1 MKTDGENNHSVPLFN
16 ENNVNNFQK
25 ITKGLTCGHMFRLVR
40 FTSSSMKILSVRTAA
55 LPALLF
61 PLIAVAQP
69 GTSDEQTMVV
79 TAAPTAVSE
88 LDTPAAV
95 SVVNGDEMR
104 QAAPRVNLSE
114 SLGAVPGLQVQNR
127 QNYAQDLQLSIRGFG
142 SRSTYGVR
150 GLRIYVDGIP
160 ATMPDGQGQTSN
172 IDIGSVDSL
181 DVLRGPFSAL
191 YGNSSGG
198 VINVTTQTG
207 SQPPTIEASSYYGS
221 FGTWHYGLKATG
233 AVGDGTHAGDV
244 DYTVSTNR
252 FTTHGYR
259 DHSGARKNLA
269 NAKLGVRI
277 NDVSKLTLLFNSVDI
292 KANDAGGLTYDEWRN
307 NPRQSPRGDQY
318 NTRKSTKQ
326 TQAGLR
332 YERQLS
338 EQDDLSVMM
347 YAGERE
353 TTQYQSIPR
362 APQLNPSHAGGV
374 IDLTRHYQGIDT
386 RWTHR
391 GELLVPVTFTTGL
404 DYENMSERRK
414 GVENF
419 VMVNGAPQYGEEG
432 NLRRNERNLM
442 WNIDPYLQTQWQLTD
457 KLSLDAGVRY
467 SSVWFDSNDY
477 YVTPGNGDDS
487 GDASYHKWLP
497 AGSLKYAVTEAWNV
511 YLSAGRGFETPTI
524 NELSYRSDNQSG
536 LNFGLQPATNDT
548 VEIGSK
554 TRIGNGLFTAALFQT
569 NTDNEIVVDASS
581 GGRTSYKNAGKTRRQ
596 GMELGLDQQFGE
608 SWRLKAAWT
617 WLDATYRTNVCDDA
631 SCNGNRIPGI
641 ARNMGYASFGY
652 QPDRGWYAG
661 SDIRYMSDIMAN
673 DENTAKAP
681 SWTVVGLTTGYKWS
695 YGKMDMDLFG
705 RVDNLFD
712 RSYVGSVIVNE
723 SNGRY
728 YEPAPGRNYG
738 VGLNLAWRFE

>member
-1 MKTDGENNHSVPLFN
+1 
-16 ENNVNNFQK
+16 
-25 ITKGLTCGHMFRLVR
+25 
-40 FTSSSMKILSVRTAA
+40 MKILSVRHAA
-55 LPALLF
+55 LPALLL
-61 PLIAVAQP
+61 PLIAAAQAA
-69 GTSDEQTMVV
+69 DEQTMVV
-79 TAAPTAVSE
+79 TAAPTTVSE

-172 IDIGSVDSL
+172 IDIGSVDTL
-181 DVLRGPFSAL
+181 EVLRGPFSAL

-198 VINVTTQTG
+198 VINVTSQTG
-207 SQPPTIEASSYYGS
+207 TQPPTVEASSYYGS
-221 FGTWHYGLKATG
+221 FGTWHYGMKATG
-233 AVGDGTHAGDV
+233 AVGDGSHAGDV

-269 NAKLGVRI
+269 NARLGVRI
-277 NDVSKLTLLFNSVDI
+277 NDVSKLTLLLNSVDI
-292 KANDAGGLTYDEWRN
+292 KANDAGGLTADEWRD

-318 NTRKSTKQ
+318 NTRKDTRQ

-338 EQDDLSVMM
+338 DQDDLSVMM

-362 APQLNPSHAGGV
+362 APQLKPSHAGGV

-386 RWTHR
+386 RLTHR
-391 GELLVPVTFTTGL
+391 GELLVPVTLTAGL

-414 GVENF
+414 GYENF
-419 VMVNGAPQYGEEG
+419 VMVNGAPQYGEQG
-432 NLRRNERNLM
+432 ALRRNERNLM
-442 WNIDPYLQTQWQLTD
+442 WNVDPYLQTQWQLTD

-477 YVTPGNGDDS
+477 YITPGNGDDS
-487 GDASYHKWLP
+487 GDACYHKWLP
-497 AGSLKYAVTEAWNV
+497 AGSLKYALTDAWNV

-524 NELSYRSDNQSG
+524 NELSYRADNQSG
-536 LNFGLQPATNDT
+536 LNFGLKPSTNDT

-554 TRIGNGLFTAALFQT
+554 TRIGNGLLTAALFQT
-569 NTDNEIVVDASS
+569 DTDNEIVVDSSS

-617 WLDATYRTNVCDDA
+617 WLDATYRTNVCGDA

-652 QPDRGWYAG
+652 QPEQGWYAG

-695 YGKMDMDLFG
+695 YGRMDMDLFG

-712 RSYVGSVIVNE
+712 REYVGSVIVNE

-738 VGLNLAWRFE
+738 IGLNLAWRFE

>member
-1 MKTDGENNHSVPLFN
+1 
-16 ENNVNNFQK
+16 
-25 ITKGLTCGHMFRLVR
+25 
-40 FTSSSMKILSVRTAA
+40 MKILSVRHAA
-55 LPALLF
+55 LSALLL
-61 PLIAVAQP
+61 PLIAAAQAA
-69 GTSDEQTMVV
+69 DEQTMVV
-79 TAAPTAVSE
+79 TAAPTTVSE

-172 IDIGSVDSL
+172 IDIGSVDTIE
-181 DVLRGPFSAL
+181 VLRGPFSAL

-198 VINVTTQTG
+198 VINVTSQTG
-207 SQPPTIEASSYYGS
+207 TQPPTVEASSYYGS
-221 FGTWHYGLKATG
+221 FGTWHYGMKATG
-233 AVGDGTHAGDV
+233 AVGDGSHAGDV

-269 NAKLGVRI
+269 NARLGVRI
-277 NDVSKLTLLFNSVDI
+277 NDVSKLTLLLNSVDI
-292 KANDAGGLTYDEWRN
+292 KANDAGGLTADEWRD

-318 NTRKSTKQ
+318 NTRKNTRQ

-338 EQDDLSVMM
+338 AQDDLSVMM

-353 TTQYQSIPR
+353 TTQFQSIPR
-362 APQLNPSHAGGV
+362 APQLKPSHAGGV

-386 RWTHR
+386 RLTHR
-391 GELLVPVTFTTGL
+391 GELLVPVTLTAGL

-414 GVENF
+414 GYENF
-419 VMVNGAPQYGEEG
+419 VMVNGAPQYGEQG
-432 NLRRNERNLM
+432 ALRRNERNLM
-442 WNIDPYLQTQWQLTD
+442 WNVDPYLQTQWQLTD

-477 YVTPGNGDDS
+477 YITPGNGDDS

-497 AGSLKYAVTEAWNV
+497 AGSLKYALTDAWNV

-536 LNFGLQPATNDT
+536 LNFGLKPSTNDT

-554 TRIGNGLFTAALFQT
+554 TRIGNGLLTAALFQT
-569 NTDNEIVVDASS
+569 DTDNEIVVDSSS

-617 WLDATYRTNVCDDA
+617 WLDATYRTNVCGDA

-652 QPDRGWYAG
+652 QPEQGWYAG

-695 YGKMDMDLFG
+695 YGRMDMDLFG

-712 RSYVGSVIVNE
+712 REYVGSVIVNE

-738 VGLNLAWRFE
+738 IGLNLAWRFE

>member
-1 MKTDGENNHSVPLFN
+1 
-16 ENNVNNFQK
+16 
-25 ITKGLTCGHMFRLVR
+25 
-40 FTSSSMKILSVRTAA
+40 MKILSVRHAA
-55 LPALLF
+55 LPALLL
-61 PLIAVAQP
+61 PLIAAAQAA
-69 GTSDEQTMVV
+69 DEQTMVV
-79 TAAPTAVSE
+79 TAAPTTVSE

-95 SVVNGDEMR
+95 SVVNGDETR

-172 IDIGSVDSL
+172 IDIGSVDTIE
-181 DVLRGPFSAL
+181 VLRGPFSAL

-198 VINVTTQTG
+198 VINVTSQTG
-207 SQPPTIEASSYYGS
+207 TQPPTVEASSYYGS
-221 FGTWHYGLKATG
+221 FGTWHYGMKATG
-233 AVGDGTHAGDV
+233 AVGDGSHAGDV

-269 NAKLGVRI
+269 NARLGVRI
-277 NDVSKLTLLFNSVDI
+277 NDVSKLTLLLNSVDI
-292 KANDAGGLTYDEWRN
+292 KANDAGGLTADEWRD

-318 NTRKSTKQ
+318 NTRKNTRQ

-338 EQDDLSVMM
+338 AQDDLSVMM

-353 TTQYQSIPR
+353 TTQFQSIPR
-362 APQLNPSHAGGV
+362 APQLKPSHAGGV

-386 RWTHR
+386 RLTHR
-391 GELLVPVTFTTGL
+391 GELLVPVTLTAGL

-414 GVENF
+414 GYENF
-419 VMVNGAPQYGEEG
+419 VMVNGAPQYGEQG
-432 NLRRNERNLM
+432 ALRRNERNLM
-442 WNIDPYLQTQWQLTD
+442 WNVDPYLQTQWQLTD

-477 YVTPGNGDDS
+477 YITPGNGDDS

-497 AGSLKYAVTEAWNV
+497 AGSLKYALTDAWNV

-536 LNFGLQPATNDT
+536 LNFGLKPSTNDT

-569 NTDNEIVVDASS
+569 NTDNEIVVDSSS

-652 QPDRGWYAG
+652 QPEQGWYAG

-695 YGKMDMDLFG
+695 YGRMDMDLFG
-705 RVDNLFD
+705 RIDNLFD
-712 RSYVGSVIVNE
+712 REYVGSVIVNE

-738 VGLNLAWRFE
+738 IGLNLAWRFE

>member
-1 MKTDGENNHSVPLFN
+1 
-16 ENNVNNFQK
+16 
-25 ITKGLTCGHMFRLVR
+25 
-40 FTSSSMKILSVRTAA
+40 MKILSVRHAA
-55 LPALLF
+55 LPALLL
-61 PLIAVAQP
+61 PLIAAAQAA
-69 GTSDEQTMVV
+69 DEQTMVV
-79 TAAPTAVSE
+79 TAAPTTVSE

-150 GLRIYVDGIP
+150 GLRIYVNGIP

-172 IDIGSVDSL
+172 IDIGSVDTIE
-181 DVLRGPFSAL
+181 VLRGPFSAL

-198 VINVTTQTG
+198 VINVTSQTG
-207 SQPPTIEASSYYGS
+207 TQPPTVEASSYYGS
-221 FGTWHYGLKATG
+221 FGTWHYGMKATG
-233 AVGDGTHAGDV
+233 AVGDGSHAGDV

-269 NAKLGVRI
+269 NARLGVRI
-277 NDVSKLTLLFNSVDI
+277 NDVSKLTLLLNSVDI
-292 KANDAGGLTYDEWRN
+292 KANDAGGLTADEWRD

-318 NTRKSTKQ
+318 NTRKNTRQ

-338 EQDDLSVMM
+338 AQDDLSVMM

-353 TTQYQSIPR
+353 TTQFQSIPR
-362 APQLNPSHAGGV
+362 APQLKPSHAGGV

-386 RWTHR
+386 RLTHR
-391 GELLVPVTFTTGL
+391 GELLVPVTLTAGL

-414 GVENF
+414 GYENF
-419 VMVNGAPQYGEEG
+419 VMVNGAPQYGEQG
-432 NLRRNERNLM
+432 ALRRNERNLM
-442 WNIDPYLQTQWQLTD
+442 WNVDPYLQTQWQLTD

-477 YVTPGNGDDS
+477 YITPGNGDDS

-497 AGSLKYAVTEAWNV
+497 AGSLKYALTDAWNV

-536 LNFGLQPATNDT
+536 LNFGLKPSTNDT

-569 NTDNEIVVDASS
+569 NTDNEIVVDSSS

-652 QPDRGWYAG
+652 QPEQGWYAG

-695 YGKMDMDLFG
+695 YGRMDMDLFG
-705 RVDNLFD
+705 RIDNLFD
-712 RSYVGSVIVNE
+712 REYVGSVIVNE

-738 VGLNLAWRFE
+738 IGLNLAWRFE

>member
-1 MKTDGENNHSVPLFN
+1 
-16 ENNVNNFQK
+16 
-25 ITKGLTCGHMFRLVR
+25 
-40 FTSSSMKILSVRTAA
+40 MKILSVRHAA
-55 LPALLF
+55 LPALLL
-61 PLIAVAQP
+61 PLIAAAQ
-69 GTSDEQTMVV
+69 TADEQTMVV
-79 TAAPTAVSE
+79 TAAPTTVSE

-172 IDIGSVDSL
+172 IDIGSVDTIE
-181 DVLRGPFSAL
+181 VLRGPFSAL

-198 VINVTTQTG
+198 VINVTSQTG
-207 SQPPTIEASSYYGS
+207 TQPPTVEASSYYGS
-221 FGTWHYGLKATG
+221 FGTWHYGMKATG
-233 AVGDGTHAGDV
+233 AVGDGSHAGDV

-269 NAKLGVRI
+269 NARLGVRI
-277 NDVSKLTLLFNSVDI
+277 NDVSKLTLLLNSVDI
-292 KANDAGGLTYDEWRN
+292 KANDAGGLTADEWRD

-318 NTRKSTKQ
+318 NTRKNTRQ

-338 EQDDLSVMM
+338 AQDDLSIMM

-353 TTQYQSIPR
+353 TTQFQSIPR
-362 APQLNPSHAGGV
+362 APQLKPSHAGGV

-386 RWTHR
+386 RLTHR
-391 GELLVPVTFTTGL
+391 GELLVPVTLTAGL

-414 GVENF
+414 GYENF
-419 VMVNGAPQYGEEG
+419 VMVNGAPQYGEQG
-432 NLRRNERNLM
+432 ALRRNERNLM
-442 WNIDPYLQTQWQLTD
+442 WNVDPYLQTQWQLTD

-477 YVTPGNGDDS
+477 YITPGNGDDS

-497 AGSLKYAVTEAWNV
+497 AGSLKYALTDAWNV

-536 LNFGLQPATNDT
+536 LNFGLKPSTNDT

-554 TRIGNGLFTAALFQT
+554 TRLGNGLLTAALFQT
-569 NTDNEIVVDASS
+569 NTDNEIVVDSSS

-652 QPDRGWYAG
+652 QPEQGWYAG

-695 YGKMDMDLFG
+695 YGRMDMDLFG

-712 RSYVGSVIVNE
+712 REYVGSVIVNE

-738 VGLNLAWRFE
+738 IGLNLAWRFE

>member
-1 MKTDGENNHSVPLFN
+1 
-16 ENNVNNFQK
+16 
-25 ITKGLTCGHMFRLVR
+25 
-40 FTSSSMKILSVRTAA
+40 MKILSVRHAA
-55 LPALLF
+55 LPALLL
-61 PLIAVAQP
+61 PLIAAAQ
-69 GTSDEQTMVV
+69 TADEQTMVV
-79 TAAPTAVSE
+79 TAAPTTVSE

-172 IDIGSVDSL
+172 IDIGSVDTIE
-181 DVLRGPFSAL
+181 VLRGPFSAL

-198 VINVTTQTG
+198 VINVTSQTG
-207 SQPPTIEASSYYGS
+207 TQPPTVEASSYYGS
-221 FGTWHYGLKATG
+221 FGTWHYGMKATG
-233 AVGDGTHAGDV
+233 AVGDGSHAGDV

-269 NAKLGVRI
+269 NARLGVRI
-277 NDVSKLTLLFNSVDI
+277 NDVSKLTLLLNSVDI
-292 KANDAGGLTYDEWRN
+292 KANDAGGLTADEWRD

-318 NTRKSTKQ
+318 NTRKNTRQ

-338 EQDDLSVMM
+338 AQDDLSVMM

-353 TTQYQSIPR
+353 TTQFQSIPR
-362 APQLNPSHAGGV
+362 APQLKPSHAGGV

-386 RWTHR
+386 RLTHR
-391 GELLVPVTFTTGL
+391 GELLVPVTLTSGL

-414 GVENF
+414 GYENF
-419 VMVNGAPQYGEEG
+419 VMVNGAPQYGEQG
-432 NLRRNERNLM
+432 ALRRNERNLM
-442 WNIDPYLQTQWQLTD
+442 WNVDPYLQTQWQLTD

-477 YVTPGNGDDS
+477 YITPGNGDDS

-497 AGSLKYAVTEAWNV
+497 AGSLKYALTDAWNV

-536 LNFGLQPATNDT
+536 LNFGLKPSTNDT

-554 TRIGNGLFTAALFQT
+554 TRLGNGLLTAALFQT
-569 NTDNEIVVDASS
+569 NTDNEIVVDSSS

-652 QPDRGWYAG
+652 QPEQGWYAG

-695 YGKMDMDLFG
+695 YGRMDMDLFG

-712 RSYVGSVIVNE
+712 REYVGSVIVNE

-738 VGLNLAWRFE
+738 IGLNLAWRFE

>member
-1 MKTDGENNHSVPLFN
+1 
-16 ENNVNNFQK
+16 
-25 ITKGLTCGHMFRLVR
+25 
-40 FTSSSMKILSVRTAA
+40 MKILSVRHAA
-55 LPALLF
+55 LPALLL
-61 PLIAVAQP
+61 PLIAAAQAA
-69 GTSDEQTMVV
+69 DEQTMVV
-79 TAAPTAVSE
+79 TAAPTTVSE

-172 IDIGSVDSL
+172 IDIGSVDTIE
-181 DVLRGPFSAL
+181 VLRGPFSAL

-198 VINVTTQTG
+198 VINVTSQTG
-207 SQPPTIEASSYYGS
+207 TQPPTVEASSYYGS
-221 FGTWHYGLKATG
+221 FGTWHYGMKATG
-233 AVGDGTHAGDV
+233 AVGDGSHAGDV

-269 NAKLGVRI
+269 NARLGVRI
-277 NDVSKLTLLFNSVDI
+277 NDVSKLTLLLNSVDI
-292 KANDAGGLTYDEWRN
+292 IANDAGGLTADEWRD

-318 NTRKSTKQ
+318 NTRKNTRQ

-338 EQDDLSVMM
+338 AQDDLSVMM

-353 TTQYQSIPR
+353 TTQFQSIPR
-362 APQLNPSHAGGV
+362 APQLKPSHAGGV

-386 RWTHR
+386 RLTHR
-391 GELLVPVTFTTGL
+391 GELLVPVTLTAGL

-414 GVENF
+414 GYENF
-419 VMVNGAPQYGEEG
+419 VMVNGAPQYGEQG
-432 NLRRNERNLM
+432 ALRRNERNLM
-442 WNIDPYLQTQWQLTD
+442 WNVDPYLQTQWQLTD

-477 YVTPGNGDDS
+477 YITPGNGDDS

-497 AGSLKYAVTEAWNV
+497 AGSLKYALTDAWNV

-536 LNFGLQPATNDT
+536 LNFGLKPSTNDT

-554 TRIGNGLFTAALFQT
+554 TRIGNGLLTAALFQT
-569 NTDNEIVVDASS
+569 DTDNEIVVDSSS

-617 WLDATYRTNVCDDA
+617 WLDATYRTNVCGDA

-652 QPDRGWYAG
+652 QPEQGWYAG

-695 YGKMDMDLFG
+695 YGRMDMDLFG

-712 RSYVGSVIVNE
+712 REYVGSVIVNE

-738 VGLNLAWRFE
+738 IGLNLAWR

>member
-1 MKTDGENNHSVPLFN
+1 
-16 ENNVNNFQK
+16 
-25 ITKGLTCGHMFRLVR
+25 
-40 FTSSSMKILSVRTAA
+40 MKILSVRHAA
-55 LPALLF
+55 LPALLL
-61 PLIAVAQP
+61 PLIAAAQAA
-69 GTSDEQTMVV
+69 DEQTMVV
-79 TAAPTAVSE
+79 TAAPTMVSE

-172 IDIGSVDSL
+172 IDIGSVDTIE
-181 DVLRGPFSAL
+181 VLRGPFSAL

-198 VINVTTQTG
+198 VINVTSQTG
-207 SQPPTIEASSYYGS
+207 TQPPTVEASSYYGS
-221 FGTWHYGLKATG
+221 FGTWHYGMKATG
-233 AVGDGTHAGDV
+233 AVGDGSHAGDV

-269 NAKLGVRI
+269 NARLGVRI
-277 NDVSKLTLLFNSVDI
+277 NDVSKLTLLLNSVDI
-292 KANDAGGLTYDEWRN
+292 KANDAGGLTADEWRD

-318 NTRKSTKQ
+318 NTRKNTRQ

-338 EQDDLSVMM
+338 AQDDLSVMM

-353 TTQYQSIPR
+353 TTQFQSIPR
-362 APQLNPSHAGGV
+362 APQLKPSHAGGV

-386 RWTHR
+386 RLTHR
-391 GELLVPVTFTTGL
+391 GELLVPVTLTAGL

-414 GVENF
+414 GYENF
-419 VMVNGAPQYGEEG
+419 VMVNGAPQYGEQG
-432 NLRRNERNLM
+432 ALRRNERNLM
-442 WNIDPYLQTQWQLTD
+442 WNVDPYLQTQWQLTD

-477 YVTPGNGDDS
+477 YITPGNGDDS

-497 AGSLKYAVTEAWNV
+497 AGSLKYALTDAWNV

-536 LNFGLQPATNDT
+536 LNFGLKPSTNDT

-569 NTDNEIVVDASS
+569 NTDNEIVVDSSS

-652 QPDRGWYAG
+652 QPEQGWYAG

-695 YGKMDMDLFG
+695 YGRMDMDLFG
-705 RVDNLFD
+705 RIDNLFD
-712 RSYVGSVIVNE
+712 REYVGSVIVNE

-728 YEPAPGRNYG
+728 YEPAP
-738 VGLNLAWRFE
+738 

>member
-1 MKTDGENNHSVPLFN
+1 
-16 ENNVNNFQK
+16 
-25 ITKGLTCGHMFRLVR
+25 
-40 FTSSSMKILSVRTAA
+40 MKILSVRHAA
-55 LPALLF
+55 LPALLL
-61 PLIAVAQP
+61 PLIAAAQAA
-69 GTSDEQTMVV
+69 DEQTMVV
-79 TAAPTAVSE
+79 TAAPTTVSE

-172 IDIGSVDSL
+172 IDIGSVDTIE
-181 DVLRGPFSAL
+181 VLRGPFSAL

-198 VINVTTQTG
+198 VINVTSQTG
-207 SQPPTIEASSYYGS
+207 TQPPTVEASSYYGS
-221 FGTWHYGLKATG
+221 FGTWHYGMKATG
-233 AVGDGTHAGDV
+233 AVGDGSHAGDV

-259 DHSGARKNLA
+259 DHSGARKKLA
-269 NAKLGVRI
+269 NTRLGVRI
-277 NDVSKLTLLFNSVDI
+277 NDVSKLTLLLNSVDI
-292 KANDAGGLTYDEWRN
+292 KANDAGGLTADEWRD

-318 NTRKSTKQ
+318 NTRKNTRQ

-338 EQDDLSVMM
+338 AQDDLSVMM

-353 TTQYQSIPR
+353 TTQFQSIPR
-362 APQLNPSHAGGV
+362 APQLKPSHAGGV

-386 RWTHR
+386 RLTHR
-391 GELLVPVTFTTGL
+391 GELLVPVMLTAGL

-414 GVENF
+414 GYENF
-419 VMVNGAPQYGEEG
+419 VMVNGAPQYGEQG
-432 NLRRNERNLM
+432 ALRRNERNLM
-442 WNIDPYLQTQWQLTD
+442 WNVDPYLQTQWQLTD

-477 YVTPGNGDDS
+477 YITPGNGDDS

-497 AGSLKYAVTEAWNV
+497 AGSLKYALTDAWNV

-536 LNFGLQPATNDT
+536 LNFGLKPSTNDT

-569 NTDNEIVVDASS
+569 NTDNEIVVDSSS

-652 QPDRGWYAG
+652 QPEQGWYAG

-695 YGKMDMDLFG
+695 YGRMDMDLFG
-705 RVDNLFD
+705 RIDNLFD
-712 RSYVGSVIVNE
+712 REYVGSVIVNE

-738 VGLNLAWRFE
+738 IGLNLAWRFE

>member
-1 MKTDGENNHSVPLFN
+1 
-16 ENNVNNFQK
+16 
-25 ITKGLTCGHMFRLVR
+25 
-40 FTSSSMKILSVRTAA
+40 MKILSVRHAA
-55 LPALLF
+55 LPALLL
-61 PLIAVAQP
+61 PLIAAAQAA
-69 GTSDEQTMVV
+69 DEQTMVV
-79 TAAPTAVSE
+79 TAAPTTVSE

-172 IDIGSVDSL
+172 IDIGSVDTL
-181 DVLRGPFSAL
+181 EVLRGPFSAL

-198 VINVTTQTG
+198 VINVTSQTG
-207 SQPPTIEASSYYGS
+207 AQPPTVEASSYYGS
-221 FGTWHYGLKATG
+221 FGTWHYGMKATG
-233 AVGDGTHAGDV
+233 AVGDGSHAGDV

-269 NAKLGVRI
+269 NARLGVRI
-277 NDVSKLTLLFNSVDI
+277 NDVSKLTLLLNSVDI
-292 KANDAGGLTYDEWRN
+292 KANDAGGLTADEWRD

-318 NTRKSTKQ
+318 NTRKDTRQ

-338 EQDDLSVMM
+338 AQDDLSVMM

-362 APQLNPSHAGGV
+362 APQLKPSHAGGV

-386 RWTHR
+386 RLTHR
-391 GELLVPVTFTTGL
+391 GELLVPVTLTAGL

-414 GVENF
+414 GYENF
-419 VMVNGAPQYGEEG
+419 VMVNGAPQYGEQG
-432 NLRRNERNLM
+432 ALRRNERNLM
-442 WNIDPYLQTQWQLTD
+442 WNVDPYLQTQWQLTD

-477 YVTPGNGDDS
+477 YITPGNGDDS

-497 AGSLKYAVTEAWNV
+497 AGSLKYALTDAWNV

-524 NELSYRSDNQSG
+524 NELSYRADNQSG
-536 LNFGLQPATNDT
+536 LNFGLKPSTNDT

-554 TRIGNGLFTAALFQT
+554 TRIGNGLLTAALFQT
-569 NTDNEIVVDASS
+569 DTDNEIVVDSSS

-617 WLDATYRTNVCDDA
+617 WLDATYRTNVCGDA
-631 SCNGNRIPGI
+631 SCKGNRIPGI

-652 QPDRGWYAG
+652 QPEQGWYAG

-695 YGKMDMDLFG
+695 YGRMDMDLFG

-712 RSYVGSVIVNE
+712 REYVGSVIVNE

-738 VGLNLAWRFE
+738 IGLNLAWRFE

>member
-1 MKTDGENNHSVPLFN
+1 
-16 ENNVNNFQK
+16 
-25 ITKGLTCGHMFRLVR
+25 
-40 FTSSSMKILSVRTAA
+40 MKILSVRAAA
-55 LPALLF
+55 LPALLL
-61 PLIAVAQP
+61 PLVSAGPTALAA
-69 GTSDEQTMVV
+69 EQTMVV
-79 TAAPTAVSE
+79 TAAPSAVSE

-172 IDIGSVDSL
+172 IDIGSLDSL
-181 DVLRGPFSAL
+181 EVLRGPFSAL

-198 VINVTTQTG
+198 VINATSQTG

-221 FGTWHYGLKATG
+221 FGTWHYGMKATG
-233 AVGDGTHAGDV
+233 AVGDGSHAGDV
-244 DYTVSTNR
+244 DYVVSTNR
-252 FTTHGYR
+252 FTTHGFR

-292 KANDAGGLTYDEWRN
+292 KANDAGGLSYDEWQN
-307 NPRQSPRGDQY
+307 NPRQSPRGDEY
-318 NTRKSTKQ
+318 NTRKTIKQ

-362 APQLNPSHAGGV
+362 APQLKPTHAGGV

-404 DYENMSERRK
+404 DYETMSERRK
-414 GVENF
+414 GYENF
-419 VMVNGAPQYGEEG
+419 VMSNGAPQYGEKG
-432 NLRRNERNLM
+432 DLRRNERNLM
-442 WNIDPYLQTQWQLTD
+442 WNVDPYLQTQWQLTE

-477 YVTPGNGDDS
+477 YITPGNGDDS
-487 GDASYHKWLP
+487 GEASYHKWLP
-497 AGSLKYAVTEAWNV
+497 AGSLKYAVTDAWNLYV
-511 YLSAGRGFETPTI
+511 SAGRGFETPTI
-524 NELSYRSDNQSG
+524 NELSYRSGDQGG
-536 LNFGLQPATNDT
+536 LNFGLQPSTNET

-554 TRIGNGLFTAALFQT
+554 ARIGNGLLTAALFQT
-569 NTDNEIVVDASS
+569 DTDNEIVVDTSS
-581 GGRTSYKNAGKTRRQ
+581 GGRTSYKNAGKTRRR

-617 WLDATYRTNVCDDA
+617 WLDATYRTNVCDDT
-631 SCNGNRIPGI
+631 SCKGNRIPGI

-652 QPDRGWYAG
+652 QPEKGWYAG

-695 YGKMDMDLFG
+695 YGRMDMDLFG

-712 RSYVGSVIVNE
+712 RSYAGSVIVNE

-738 VGLNLAWRFE
+738 IGLNLAWRFE

>member
-1 MKTDGENNHSVPLFN
+1 
-16 ENNVNNFQK
+16 
-25 ITKGLTCGHMFRLVR
+25 
-40 FTSSSMKILSVRTAA
+40 MKILSVRHVA
-55 LPALLF
+55 LPALLL
-61 PLIAVAQP
+61 PLIAAAQAA
-69 GTSDEQTMVV
+69 DEQTMVV
-79 TAAPTAVSE
+79 TAAPTTVSE

-172 IDIGSVDSL
+172 IDIGSVDTIE
-181 DVLRGPFSAL
+181 VLRGPFSAL

-198 VINVTTQTG
+198 VINVTSQTG
-207 SQPPTIEASSYYGS
+207 TQPPTVEASSYYGS
-221 FGTWHYGLKATG
+221 FGTWHYGMKATG
-233 AVGDGTHAGDV
+233 AVGDGSHAGDV

-269 NAKLGVRI
+269 NARLGVRI
-277 NDVSKLTLLFNSVDI
+277 NDVSKLTLLLNSVDI
-292 KANDAGGLTYDEWRN
+292 KANDAGGLTADEWRD

-318 NTRKSTKQ
+318 NTRKNTRQ

-338 EQDDLSVMM
+338 AQDDLSVMM

-353 TTQYQSIPR
+353 TTQFQSIPR
-362 APQLNPSHAGGV
+362 APQLKPSHAGGV

-386 RWTHR
+386 RLTHR
-391 GELLVPVTFTTGL
+391 GELLVPVTLTAGL

-414 GVENF
+414 GYENF
-419 VMVNGAPQYGEEG
+419 VMVNGAPQYGEQG
-432 NLRRNERNLM
+432 ALRRNERNLM
-442 WNIDPYLQTQWQLTD
+442 WNVDPYLQTQWQLTD

-477 YVTPGNGDDS
+477 YITPGNGDDS

-497 AGSLKYAVTEAWNV
+497 AGSLKYALTDAWNV

-536 LNFGLQPATNDT
+536 LNFGLKPSTNDT

-569 NTDNEIVVDASS
+569 NTDNEIVVDSSS

-617 WLDATYRTNVCDDA
+617 RPIALTSATTPAAMAIAFRGSRAIWATPPLAISRSKV
-631 SCNGNRIPGI
+631 GTPGAI
-641 ARNMGYASFGY
+641 FA
-652 QPDRGWYAG
+652 
-661 SDIRYMSDIMAN
+661 I
-673 DENTAKAP
+673 
-681 SWTVVGLTTGYKWS
+681 
-695 YGKMDMDLFG
+695 
-705 RVDNLFD
+705 
-712 RSYVGSVIVNE
+712 
-723 SNGRY
+723 
-728 YEPAPGRNYG
+728 
-738 VGLNLAWRFE
+738 

>member
-1 MKTDGENNHSVPLFN
+1 
-16 ENNVNNFQK
+16 
-25 ITKGLTCGHMFRLVR
+25 
-40 FTSSSMKILSVRTAA
+40 MKIIAMRTVA
-55 LPALLF
+55 LPALLL
-61 PLIAVAQP
+61 PLVANVHAS
-69 GTSDEQTMVV
+69 TNDEQTMVV
-79 TAAPTAVSE
+79 TATPTAVSE

-95 SVVNGDEMR
+95 SVVNGDDMR
-104 QAAPRVNLSE
+104 QAAPRINLSE

-150 GLRIYVDGIP
+150 GLRLYVDGIP

-172 IDIGSVDSL
+172 IDIGSIDSL
-181 DVLRGPFSAL
+181 EVLRGPFSAL

-198 VINVTTQTG
+198 VINVNTQTG

-233 AVGDGTHAGDV
+233 AVSDGTQAGDV

-252 FTTHGYR
+252 FTTHGSR

-277 NDVSKLTLLFNSVDI
+277 DDVSKLTLLFNSVDI
-292 KANDAGGLTYDEWRN
+292 KANDPGGLSYDEWQN

-318 NTRKSTKQ
+318 NTRKTVKQ

-338 EQDDLSVMM
+338 QQDDLSVMM

-353 TTQYQSIPR
+353 TTQYQSIPM
-362 APQLNPSHAGGV
+362 APQLKPSHSGGV

-414 GVENF
+414 GYENY
-419 VMVNGAPQYGEEG
+419 VLVNGAPQYGEQG

-442 WNIDPYLQTQWQLTD
+442 WNLDPYLQTQWQLTD
-457 KLSLDAGVRY
+457 KLTFDAGVRY

-477 YVTPGNGDDS
+477 YVTPGNSDDS

-497 AGSLKYAVTEAWNV
+497 AGSLKYAVTDAWNI

-524 NELSYRSDNQSG
+524 NELSYRSGNQSG
-536 LNFGLQPATNDT
+536 LNFDLKPSTNET

-569 NTDNEIVVDASS
+569 DTDNEIVVDSSS

-596 GMELGLDQQFGE
+596 GMELGLDQQFGD
-608 SWRLKAAWT
+608 SWKLKAAWT
-617 WLDATYRTNVCDDA
+617 WLDATYRTNVCGSSD
-631 SCNGNRIPGI
+631 CNGNRIPGI

-652 QPDRGWYAG
+652 QPEQGWYAG
-661 SDIRYMSDIMAN
+661 SDIRYMGDIMAN
-673 DENTAKAP
+673 DANTAKAP

-712 RSYVGSVIVNE
+712 RNYVGSVIVNE

-728 YEPAPGRNYG
+728 YEPAPGRNFG
-738 VGLNLAWRFE
+738 IGMNVAWRFE

>member
-1 MKTDGENNHSVPLFN
+1 
-16 ENNVNNFQK
+16 
-25 ITKGLTCGHMFRLVR
+25 
-40 FTSSSMKILSVRTAA
+40 MKILSVRHAA
-55 LPALLF
+55 LPALLL
-61 PLIAVAQP
+61 PLIAAAQAA
-69 GTSDEQTMVV
+69 DEQTMVV
-79 TAAPTAVSE
+79 TAAPTTVSE

-114 SLGAVPGLQVQNR
+114 SLCAVPGLQVQNR

-172 IDIGSVDSL
+172 IDIGSVDTIE
-181 DVLRGPFSAL
+181 VLRGPFSAL

-198 VINVTTQTG
+198 VINVTSQTG
-207 SQPPTIEASSYYGS
+207 TQPPTVEASSYYGS
-221 FGTWHYGLKATG
+221 FGSWHYGMKATG
-233 AVGDGTHAGDV
+233 AVGDGSHAGDV

-269 NAKLGVRI
+269 NARLGVRI
-277 NDVSKLTLLFNSVDI
+277 NDVSKLTLLLNSVDI
-292 KANDAGGLTYDEWRN
+292 KANDAGGLTADEWRD

-318 NTRKSTKQ
+318 NTRKNTRQ

-338 EQDDLSVMM
+338 AQDDLSVMM

-353 TTQYQSIPR
+353 TTQFQSIPR
-362 APQLNPSHAGGV
+362 APQLKPSHAGGV

-386 RWTHR
+386 RLTHR
-391 GELLVPVTFTTGL
+391 GELLVPVTLTAGL

-414 GVENF
+414 GYENF
-419 VMVNGAPQYGEEG
+419 VMVNGAPQYGEQG
-432 NLRRNERNLM
+432 ALRRNERNLM
-442 WNIDPYLQTQWQLTD
+442 WNVDPYLQTQWQLTD

-477 YVTPGNGDDS
+477 YITPGNGDDS

-497 AGSLKYAVTEAWNV
+497 AGSLKYALTDAWNV

-536 LNFGLQPATNDT
+536 LNFGLKPSTNDT

-569 NTDNEIVVDASS
+569 NTDNEIVVDSSS

-652 QPDRGWYAG
+652 QPEQGWYAG

-695 YGKMDMDLFG
+695 YGRMDMDLFG
-705 RVDNLFD
+705 RIDNLFD
-712 RSYVGSVIVNE
+712 REYVGSVIVNE

-738 VGLNLAWRFE
+738 IGLNLAWRFE

>member
-1 MKTDGENNHSVPLFN
+1 
-16 ENNVNNFQK
+16 
-25 ITKGLTCGHMFRLVR
+25 
-40 FTSSSMKILSVRTAA
+40 MKILSVRHAA
-55 LPALLF
+55 LPALLL
-61 PLIAVAQP
+61 PLIAAAEAA
-69 GTSDEQTMVV
+69 DEQTMVV
-79 TAAPTAVSE
+79 TAAPTTVSE
-88 LDTPAAV
+88 LDTAAAV

-172 IDIGSVDSL
+172 IDIGSVDTIE
-181 DVLRGPFSAL
+181 VLRGPFSAL

-198 VINVTTQTG
+198 VINVTSQTG
-207 SQPPTIEASSYYGS
+207 TQPPTVEASSYYGS
-221 FGTWHYGLKATG
+221 FGTWHYGMKATG
-233 AVGDGTHAGDV
+233 AVGDGSHAGDV

-269 NAKLGVRI
+269 NARLGVRI
-277 NDVSKLTLLFNSVDI
+277 NDVSKLTLLLNSVDI
-292 KANDAGGLTYDEWRN
+292 KANDAGGLTADEWRD

-318 NTRKSTKQ
+318 NTRKNTRQ

-338 EQDDLSVMM
+338 AQDDLSVMM

-353 TTQYQSIPR
+353 TTQFQSIPR
-362 APQLNPSHAGGV
+362 APQLKPSHAGGV

-386 RWTHR
+386 RLTHR
-391 GELLVPVTFTTGL
+391 GELLVPVTLTAGL

-414 GVENF
+414 GYENF
-419 VMVNGAPQYGEEG
+419 VMVNGAPQYGEQG
-432 NLRRNERNLM
+432 ALRRNERNLM
-442 WNIDPYLQTQWQLTD
+442 WNVDPYLQTQWQLTD

-477 YVTPGNGDDS
+477 YITPGNGDDS

-497 AGSLKYAVTEAWNV
+497 AGSLKYALTDAWNV

-536 LNFGLQPATNDT
+536 LNFGLKPSTNDT

-569 NTDNEIVVDASS
+569 NTDNEIVVDSSS

-652 QPDRGWYAG
+652 QPEQGWYAG

-695 YGKMDMDLFG
+695 YGRMDMD
-705 RVDNLFD
+705 
-712 RSYVGSVIVNE
+712 
-723 SNGRY
+723 
-728 YEPAPGRNYG
+728 
-738 VGLNLAWRFE
+738 

>member
-1 MKTDGENNHSVPLFN
+1 
-16 ENNVNNFQK
+16 
-25 ITKGLTCGHMFRLVR
+25 
-40 FTSSSMKILSVRTAA
+40 MKILSVRHAA
-55 LPALLF
+55 LPALLL
-61 PLIAVAQP
+61 PLIAAAQAA
-69 GTSDEQTMVV
+69 DEQTMVV
-79 TAAPTAVSE
+79 TAAPTTVSE

-172 IDIGSVDSL
+172 IDIGSVDTIE
-181 DVLRGPFSAL
+181 VLRGPFSAL

-198 VINVTTQTG
+198 VINVTSQTG
-207 SQPPTIEASSYYGS
+207 TQPPTVEASSYYGS
-221 FGTWHYGLKATG
+221 FGTWHYGMKATG
-233 AVGDGTHAGDV
+233 AVGDGSHAGDV

-252 FTTHGYR
+252 FTPHGYR

-269 NAKLGVRI
+269 NARLGVRI
-277 NDVSKLTLLFNSVDI
+277 NDVSKLTLLLNSVDI
-292 KANDAGGLTYDEWRN
+292 KANDAGGLTADEWRD

-318 NTRKSTKQ
+318 NTRKNTRQ

-338 EQDDLSVMM
+338 AQDDLSVMM

-353 TTQYQSIPR
+353 TTQFQSIPR
-362 APQLNPSHAGGV
+362 APQLKPSHAGGV

-386 RWTHR
+386 RLTHR
-391 GELLVPVTFTTGL
+391 GELLVPVTLTAGL

-414 GVENF
+414 GYENF
-419 VMVNGAPQYGEEG
+419 VMVNGAPQYGEQG
-432 NLRRNERNLM
+432 ALRRNERNLM
-442 WNIDPYLQTQWQLTD
+442 WNVDPYLQTQWQLTD

-477 YVTPGNGDDS
+477 YITPGNGDDS

-497 AGSLKYAVTEAWNV
+497 AGSLKYALTDAWNV

-536 LNFGLQPATNDT
+536 LNFGLKPSTNDT

-554 TRIGNGLFTAALFQT
+554 TRIGNGLLTAALFQT
-569 NTDNEIVVDASS
+569 DTDNEIVVDSSS

-617 WLDATYRTNVCDDA
+617 WLDATYRTNVCGDA

-652 QPDRGWYAG
+652 QPEQGWYAG

-695 YGKMDMDLFG
+695 YGRMDMDLFG

-712 RSYVGSVIVNE
+712 REYVGSVIVNE

-738 VGLNLAWRFE
+738 IGLNLAWRFE

>member
-1 MKTDGENNHSVPLFN
+1 
-16 ENNVNNFQK
+16 
-25 ITKGLTCGHMFRLVR
+25 
-40 FTSSSMKILSVRTAA
+40 MKILSVRHAA
-55 LPALLF
+55 LPALLL
-61 PLIAVAQP
+61 PLIAAAQAA
-69 GTSDEQTMVV
+69 DEQTMVV
-79 TAAPTAVSE
+79 TAAPTTVSE

-172 IDIGSVDSL
+172 IDIGSVDTIE
-181 DVLRGPFSAL
+181 VLRGPFSAL

-198 VINVTTQTG
+198 VINVTSQTG
-207 SQPPTIEASSYYGS
+207 TQPPTVEASSYYGS
-221 FGTWHYGLKATG
+221 FGTWHYGMKATG
-233 AVGDGTHAGDV
+233 AVGDGSHAGDV

-269 NAKLGVRI
+269 NARLGVRI
-277 NDVSKLTLLFNSVDI
+277 NDVSKLTLLLNSVDI
-292 KANDAGGLTYDEWRN
+292 KANDAGGLTADEWRD

-318 NTRKSTKQ
+318 NTRKNTRQ

-338 EQDDLSVMM
+338 AQDDLSVMM

-353 TTQYQSIPR
+353 TTQFQSIPR
-362 APQLNPSHAGGV
+362 APQLKPSHAGGV

-386 RWTHR
+386 RLTHR
-391 GELLVPVTFTTGL
+391 GELLVPVTLTAGL

-414 GVENF
+414 GYENF
-419 VMVNGAPQYGEEG
+419 VMVNGAPQYGEQG
-432 NLRRNERNLM
+432 ALRRNERNLM
-442 WNIDPYLQTQWQLTD
+442 WNVDPYLQTQWQLTD

-477 YVTPGNGDDS
+477 YITPGNGDDS

-497 AGSLKYAVTEAWNV
+497 AGSLKYALTDAWNV

-536 LNFGLQPATNDT
+536 LNFGLKPSTNDT

-569 NTDNEIVVDASS
+569 NTDNEIVVDSSS

-652 QPDRGWYAG
+652 QPEQGWYAG

-695 YGKMDMDLFG
+695 YGRMDMDLFG
-705 RVDNLFD
+705 RIDNLFG
-712 RSYVGSVIVNE
+712 REYVGSVIVNE

-738 VGLNLAWRFE
+738 IGLNLAWRFE

>member
-1 MKTDGENNHSVPLFN
+1 
-16 ENNVNNFQK
+16 
-25 ITKGLTCGHMFRLVR
+25 
-40 FTSSSMKILSVRTAA
+40 MKILSVRHAA
-55 LPALLF
+55 LPALLL
-61 PLIAVAQP
+61 PLIAAAQAA
-69 GTSDEQTMVV
+69 DEQTMVV
-79 TAAPTAVSE
+79 TAAPTTVSE

-172 IDIGSVDSL
+172 IDIGSVDTIE
-181 DVLRGPFSAL
+181 VLRGPFSAL

-198 VINVTTQTG
+198 VINVTSQTG
-207 SQPPTIEASSYYGS
+207 TQPPTVEASSYYGS
-221 FGTWHYGLKATG
+221 FGTWHYGMKATG
-233 AVGDGTHAGDV
+233 AVGDGSHAGDV

-269 NAKLGVRI
+269 NARLGVRI
-277 NDVSKLTLLFNSVDI
+277 NDVSKLTLLLNSVDI
-292 KANDAGGLTYDEWRN
+292 KANDAGGLTADKWRD

-318 NTRKSTKQ
+318 NTRKNTRQ

-338 EQDDLSVMM
+338 AQDDLSVMM

-353 TTQYQSIPR
+353 TTQFQSIPR
-362 APQLNPSHAGGV
+362 APQLKPSHAGGV

-386 RWTHR
+386 RLTHR
-391 GELLVPVTFTTGL
+391 GELLVPVTLTAGL

-414 GVENF
+414 GYENF
-419 VMVNGAPQYGEEG
+419 VMVNGAPQYGEQG
-432 NLRRNERNLM
+432 ALRRNERNLM
-442 WNIDPYLQTQWQLTD
+442 WNVDPYLQTQWQLTD

-477 YVTPGNGDDS
+477 YITPGNGDDS

-497 AGSLKYAVTEAWNV
+497 AGSLKYALTDAWNV

-536 LNFGLQPATNDT
+536 LNFGLKPSTNDT

-569 NTDNEIVVDASS
+569 NTDNEIVVDSSS

-652 QPDRGWYAG
+652 QPEQGWYAG

-695 YGKMDMDLFG
+695 YGRMDMDLFG
-705 RVDNLFD
+705 RIDNLFD
-712 RSYVGSVIVNE
+712 REYVGSVIVNE

-738 VGLNLAWRFE
+738 IGLNLAWRFE

>member
-1 MKTDGENNHSVPLFN
+1 RH
-16 ENNVNNFQK
+16 
-25 ITKGLTCGHMFRLVR
+25 
-40 FTSSSMKILSVRTAA
+40 AA
-55 LPALLF
+55 LPALLL
-61 PLIAVAQP
+61 PLIAAAQAA
-69 GTSDEQTMVV
+69 DEQTMVV
-79 TAAPTAVSE
+79 TAAPTTVSE

-172 IDIGSVDSL
+172 IDIGSVDTIE
-181 DVLRGPFSAL
+181 VLRGPFSAL

-198 VINVTTQTG
+198 VINVTSQTG
-207 SQPPTIEASSYYGS
+207 TQPPTVEASSYYGS
-221 FGTWHYGLKATG
+221 FGTWHYGMKATG
-233 AVGDGTHAGDV
+233 AVGDGSHAGDV

-269 NAKLGVRI
+269 NARLGVRI
-277 NDVSKLTLLFNSVDI
+277 NDVSKLTLLLNSVDI
-292 KANDAGGLTYDEWRN
+292 KANDAGGLTADEWRD

-318 NTRKSTKQ
+318 NTRKNTRQ

-338 EQDDLSVMM
+338 AQDDLSVMM

-353 TTQYQSIPR
+353 TTQFQSIPR
-362 APQLNPSHAGGV
+362 APQLKPSHAGGV

-386 RWTHR
+386 RLTHR
-391 GELLVPVTFTTGL
+391 GELLVPVTLTAGL

-414 GVENF
+414 GYENF
-419 VMVNGAPQYGEEG
+419 VMVNGAPQYGEQG
-432 NLRRNERNLM
+432 ALRRNERNLM
-442 WNIDPYLQTQWQLTD
+442 WNVDPYLQTQWQLTD

-477 YVTPGNGDDS
+477 YITPGNGDDS

-497 AGSLKYAVTEAWNV
+497 AGSLKYALTDAWNV

-536 LNFGLQPATNDT
+536 LNFGLKPSTNDT

-569 NTDNEIVVDASS
+569 NTDNEIVVDSSS

-652 QPDRGWYAG
+652 QPEQGWYAG

-695 YGKMDMDLFG
+695 YGRMDMDLFG
-705 RVDNLFD
+705 RIDNLFD
-712 RSYVGSVIVNE
+712 REYVGSVIVNE

-738 VGLNLAWRFE
+738 IGLNLAWRFE

>member
-1 MKTDGENNHSVPLFN
+1 
-16 ENNVNNFQK
+16 
-25 ITKGLTCGHMFRLVR
+25 
-40 FTSSSMKILSVRTAA
+40 MKILSVRHAA
-55 LPALLF
+55 LPALLL
-61 PLIAVAQP
+61 PLIAAAQAA
-69 GTSDEQTMVV
+69 DEQTMVV
-79 TAAPTAVSE
+79 TAAPTMVSE

-172 IDIGSVDSL
+172 IDIGSVDTIE
-181 DVLRGPFSAL
+181 VLRGPFSAL

-198 VINVTTQTG
+198 VINVTSQTG
-207 SQPPTIEASSYYGS
+207 TQPPTVEASSYYGS
-221 FGTWHYGLKATG
+221 FGTWHYGMKATG
-233 AVGDGTHAGDV
+233 AVGDGSHAGDV

-269 NAKLGVRI
+269 NARLGVRI
-277 NDVSKLTLLFNSVDI
+277 NDVSKLTLLLNSVDI
-292 KANDAGGLTYDEWRN
+292 KANDAGGLTADEWRD
-307 NPRQSPRGDQY
+307 NPRQSPHGDQY
-318 NTRKSTKQ
+318 NTRKNTRQ

-338 EQDDLSVMM
+338 AQDDLSVMM

-353 TTQYQSIPR
+353 TTQFQSIPR
-362 APQLNPSHAGGV
+362 APQLKPSHAGGV

-386 RWTHR
+386 RLTHR
-391 GELLVPVTFTTGL
+391 GELLVPVTLTAGL

-414 GVENF
+414 GYENF
-419 VMVNGAPQYGEEG
+419 VMVNGAPQYGEQG
-432 NLRRNERNLM
+432 ALRRNERNLM
-442 WNIDPYLQTQWQLTD
+442 WNVDPYLQTQWQLTD

-477 YVTPGNGDDS
+477 YITPGNGDDS

-497 AGSLKYAVTEAWNV
+497 AGSLKYALTDAWNV

-536 LNFGLQPATNDT
+536 LNFGLKPSTNDT

-569 NTDNEIVVDASS
+569 NTDNEIVVDSSS

-652 QPDRGWYAG
+652 QPEQGWYAG

-695 YGKMDMDLFG
+695 YGRMDMDLFG
-705 RVDNLFD
+705 RIDNLFD
-712 RSYVGSVIVNE
+712 REYVGSVIVNE

-738 VGLNLAWRFE
+738 IGLNLAWRFE

>member
-1 MKTDGENNHSVPLFN
+1 
-16 ENNVNNFQK
+16 
-25 ITKGLTCGHMFRLVR
+25 
-40 FTSSSMKILSVRTAA
+40 MKILSVRHAA
-55 LPALLF
+55 LPALLL
-61 PLIAVAQP
+61 PLIAAAQAA
-69 GTSDEQTMVV
+69 DEQTMVV
-79 TAAPTAVSE
+79 TAAPTTVSE

-172 IDIGSVDSL
+172 IDIGSVDTIE
-181 DVLRGPFSAL
+181 VLRGPFSAL

-198 VINVTTQTG
+198 VINVTSQTG
-207 SQPPTIEASSYYGS
+207 TQPPTVEASSYYGS
-221 FGTWHYGLKATG
+221 FGTWHYGMKATG
-233 AVGDGTHAGDV
+233 AVGDGSHAGDV

-269 NAKLGVRI
+269 NARLGVRI
-277 NDVSKLTLLFNSVDI
+277 NDVSKLTLLLNSVDI
-292 KANDAGGLTYDEWRN
+292 KANDAGGLTADEWRD

-318 NTRKSTKQ
+318 NTRKNTRQ

-338 EQDDLSVMM
+338 AQDDLSVMM

-353 TTQYQSIPR
+353 TTQFQSIPR
-362 APQLNPSHAGGV
+362 APQLKPSHAGGV

-386 RWTHR
+386 RLTHR
-391 GELLVPVTFTTGL
+391 GELLVPVTLTAGL

-414 GVENF
+414 GYENF
-419 VMVNGAPQYGEEG
+419 VMVNGAPQYGEQG
-432 NLRRNERNLM
+432 ALRRNERNLM
-442 WNIDPYLQTQWQLTD
+442 WNVDPYLQTQWQLTD

-477 YVTPGNGDDS
+477 YITPGNGDDS

-497 AGSLKYAVTEAWNV
+497 AGSLKYALTDAWYV

-536 LNFGLQPATNDT
+536 LNFGLKPSTNDT

-569 NTDNEIVVDASS
+569 NTDNEIVVDSSS

-652 QPDRGWYAG
+652 QPEQGWYAG

-695 YGKMDMDLFG
+695 YGRMDMDLFG
-705 RVDNLFD
+705 RIDNLFD
-712 RSYVGSVIVNE
+712 REYVGSVIVNE

-738 VGLNLAWRFE
+738 IGLNLAWRFE

>member
-1 MKTDGENNHSVPLFN
+1 
-16 ENNVNNFQK
+16 
-25 ITKGLTCGHMFRLVR
+25 
-40 FTSSSMKILSVRTAA
+40 MKILSVRLAA
-55 LPALLF
+55 LPALLL
-61 PLIAVAQP
+61 PLIAAAQAA
-69 GTSDEQTMVV
+69 DEQTMVV
-79 TAAPTAVSE
+79 TAAPTTVSE

-172 IDIGSVDSL
+172 IDIGSVDTIE
-181 DVLRGPFSAL
+181 VLRGPFSAL

-198 VINVTTQTG
+198 VINVTSQTG
-207 SQPPTIEASSYYGS
+207 TQPPTVEASSYYGS
-221 FGTWHYGLKATG
+221 FGTWHYGMKATG
-233 AVGDGTHAGDV
+233 AVGDGSHAGDV

-269 NAKLGVRI
+269 NARLGVRI
-277 NDVSKLTLLFNSVDI
+277 NDVSKLTLLLNSVDI
-292 KANDAGGLTYDEWRN
+292 KANDAGGLTADEWRD

-318 NTRKSTKQ
+318 NTRKNTRQ

-338 EQDDLSVMM
+338 AQDDLSVMM

-353 TTQYQSIPR
+353 TTQFQSIPR
-362 APQLNPSHAGGV
+362 APQLKPSHAGGV

-386 RWTHR
+386 RLTHR
-391 GELLVPVTFTTGL
+391 GELLVPVTLTAGL

-414 GVENF
+414 GYENF
-419 VMVNGAPQYGEEG
+419 VMVNGAPQYGEQG
-432 NLRRNERNLM
+432 ALRRNERNLM
-442 WNIDPYLQTQWQLTD
+442 WNVDPYLQTQWQLTD

-477 YVTPGNGDDS
+477 YITPGNGDDS

-497 AGSLKYAVTEAWNV
+497 AGSLKYALTDAWNV

-536 LNFGLQPATNDT
+536 LNFGLKPSTNDT

-569 NTDNEIVVDASS
+569 NTDNEIVVDSS

-652 QPDRGWYAG
+652 QPEQGWYAG

-695 YGKMDMDLFG
+695 YGRMDMDLFG
-705 RVDNLFD
+705 RIDNLFD
-712 RSYVGSVIVNE
+712 REYVGSVIVNE

-738 VGLNLAWRFE
+738 IGLNLAWRFE

>member
-1 MKTDGENNHSVPLFN
+1 
-16 ENNVNNFQK
+16 
-25 ITKGLTCGHMFRLVR
+25 
-40 FTSSSMKILSVRTAA
+40 MKILSVRHAA
-55 LPALLF
+55 LPALLL
-61 PLIAVAQP
+61 PLIAAAQAA
-69 GTSDEQTMVV
+69 DEQTMVV
-79 TAAPTAVSE
+79 TAAPTTVSE

-172 IDIGSVDSL
+172 IDIGSVDTIE
-181 DVLRGPFSAL
+181 VLRGPFSAL

-198 VINVTTQTG
+198 VINVTSQTG
-207 SQPPTIEASSYYGS
+207 TQPPTVEASSYYGS
-221 FGTWHYGLKATG
+221 FGTWHYGMKATG
-233 AVGDGTHAGDV
+233 AVGDGSHAGDV

-269 NAKLGVRI
+269 NARLGVRI
-277 NDVSKLTLLFNSVDI
+277 NDVSKLTLLLNSVDI
-292 KANDAGGLTYDEWRN
+292 KANDAGGLTADEWRD

-318 NTRKSTKQ
+318 NTRKNTRQ

-338 EQDDLSVMM
+338 AQDDLSVMM

-353 TTQYQSIPR
+353 TTQFQSIPR
-362 APQLNPSHAGGV
+362 APQLKPSHAGGV

-386 RWTHR
+386 RLTHR
-391 GELLVPVTFTTGL
+391 GELLVPVMLTAGL

-414 GVENF
+414 GYENF
-419 VMVNGAPQYGEEG
+419 VMVNGAPQYGEQG
-432 NLRRNERNLM
+432 ALRRNERNLM
-442 WNIDPYLQTQWQLTD
+442 WNVDPYLQTQWQLTD

-477 YVTPGNGDDS
+477 YITPGNGDDS

-497 AGSLKYAVTEAWNV
+497 TGSLKYALTDAWNV

-536 LNFGLQPATNDT
+536 LNFGLKPSTNDT

-569 NTDNEIVVDASS
+569 NTDNEIVVDSSS

-652 QPDRGWYAG
+652 QPEQGWYAG

-695 YGKMDMDLFG
+695 YGRMDMDLFG
-705 RVDNLFD
+705 RIDNLFD
-712 RSYVGSVIVNE
+712 REYVGSVIVNE

-738 VGLNLAWRFE
+738 IGLNLAWRFE

>member
-1 MKTDGENNHSVPLFN
+1 
-16 ENNVNNFQK
+16 
-25 ITKGLTCGHMFRLVR
+25 
-40 FTSSSMKILSVRTAA
+40 MKILSVRHAA
-55 LPALLF
+55 LPALLL
-61 PLIAVAQP
+61 PLIAAAQ
-69 GTSDEQTMVV
+69 TADEQTMVV
-79 TAAPTAVSE
+79 TAAPTTVSE

-172 IDIGSVDSL
+172 IDIGSVDTIE
-181 DVLRGPFSAL
+181 VLRGPFSAL

-198 VINVTTQTG
+198 VINVTSQTG
-207 SQPPTIEASSYYGS
+207 TQPPTVEASSYYGS
-221 FGTWHYGLKATG
+221 FGTWHYGMKATG
-233 AVGDGTHAGDV
+233 AVGDGSHAGDV

-269 NAKLGVRI
+269 NARLGVRI
-277 NDVSKLTLLFNSVDI
+277 NDVSKLTLLLNSVDI
-292 KANDAGGLTYDEWRN
+292 KANDAGGLTADEWRD

-318 NTRKSTKQ
+318 NTRKNTRQ

-338 EQDDLSVMM
+338 AQDDLSVMM

-353 TTQYQSIPR
+353 TTQFQSIPR
-362 APQLNPSHAGGV
+362 APQLKPSHAGGV

-386 RWTHR
+386 RLTHR
-391 GELLVPVTFTTGL
+391 GELLVPVTLTAGL

-414 GVENF
+414 GYENF
-419 VMVNGAPQYGEEG
+419 VMVNGAPQYGEQVA
-432 NLRRNERNLM
+432 LRRNERNLM
-442 WNIDPYLQTQWQLTD
+442 WNVDPYLQTQWQLTD

-477 YVTPGNGDDS
+477 YITPGNGDDS

-497 AGSLKYAVTEAWNV
+497 AGSLKYALTDAWNV

-536 LNFGLQPATNDT
+536 LNFGLKPSTNDT

-554 TRIGNGLFTAALFQT
+554 TRLGNGLLTAALFQT
-569 NTDNEIVVDASS
+569 NTDNEIVVDSSS

-652 QPDRGWYAG
+652 QPEQGWYAG

-695 YGKMDMDLFG
+695 YGRMDMDLFG

-712 RSYVGSVIVNE
+712 REYVGSVIVNE

-738 VGLNLAWRFE
+738 IGLNLAWRFE

>member
-1 MKTDGENNHSVPLFN
+1 
-16 ENNVNNFQK
+16 
-25 ITKGLTCGHMFRLVR
+25 
-40 FTSSSMKILSVRTAA
+40 MKILSVRHAA
-55 LPALLF
+55 LPALLL
-61 PLIAVAQP
+61 PLIAAAQAV
-69 GTSDEQTMVV
+69 DEQTMVV
-79 TAAPTAVSE
+79 TAAPTTVSE

-172 IDIGSVDSL
+172 IDIGSVDTIE
-181 DVLRGPFSAL
+181 VLRGPFSAL

-198 VINVTTQTG
+198 VINVTSQTG
-207 SQPPTIEASSYYGS
+207 TQPPTVEASSYYGS
-221 FGTWHYGLKATG
+221 FGTWHYGMKATG
-233 AVGDGTHAGDV
+233 AVGDGSHAGDV

-269 NAKLGVRI
+269 NARLGVRI
-277 NDVSKLTLLFNSVDI
+277 NDVSKLTLLLNSVDI
-292 KANDAGGLTYDEWRN
+292 KANDAGGLTADEWRD

-318 NTRKSTKQ
+318 NTRKNTRQ

-338 EQDDLSVMM
+338 AQDDLSVMM

-353 TTQYQSIPR
+353 TTQFQSIPR
-362 APQLNPSHAGGV
+362 APQLKPSHAGGV

-386 RWTHR
+386 RLTHR
-391 GELLVPVTFTTGL
+391 GELLVPVTLTAGL

-414 GVENF
+414 GYENF
-419 VMVNGAPQYGEEG
+419 VMVNGAPQYGEQG
-432 NLRRNERNLM
+432 ALRRNERNLM
-442 WNIDPYLQTQWQLTD
+442 WNVDPYLQTQWQLTD

-477 YVTPGNGDDS
+477 YITPGNGDDS

-497 AGSLKYAVTEAWNV
+497 AGSLKYALTDAWNV

-536 LNFGLQPATNDT
+536 LNFGLKPSTNDT

-554 TRIGNGLFTAALFQT
+554 TRSGNGLFTAALFQT
-569 NTDNEIVVDASS
+569 NTDNEIVVDSSS

-652 QPDRGWYAG
+652 QPEQGWYAG

-695 YGKMDMDLFG
+695 YGRMDMDLFG
-705 RVDNLFD
+705 RIDNLFD
-712 RSYVGSVIVNE
+712 REYVGSVIVNE

-738 VGLNLAWRFE
+738 IGLNLAWRFE

>member
-1 MKTDGENNHSVPLFN
+1 
-16 ENNVNNFQK
+16 
-25 ITKGLTCGHMFRLVR
+25 
-40 FTSSSMKILSVRTAA
+40 MKILSVRHAA
-55 LPALLF
+55 LPALLL
-61 PLIAVAQP
+61 PLIAAAQAA
-69 GTSDEQTMVV
+69 DEQTMVV
-79 TAAPTAVSE
+79 TAAPTTVSE

-172 IDIGSVDSL
+172 IDIGSVDTIE
-181 DVLRGPFSAL
+181 VLRGPFSAL

-198 VINVTTQTG
+198 VINVTSQTG
-207 SQPPTIEASSYYGS
+207 TQPPTVEASSYYGS
-221 FGTWHYGLKATG
+221 FGTWHYGMKATG
-233 AVGDGTHAGDV
+233 AVGDGSHAGDV

-269 NAKLGVRI
+269 NARLGVRI
-277 NDVSKLTLLFNSVDI
+277 NDVSKLTLLLNSVDI
-292 KANDAGGLTYDEWRN
+292 KANDAGGLTADEWRD

-318 NTRKSTKQ
+318 NTRKNTRQ

-338 EQDDLSVMM
+338 AQDDLSVMM

-353 TTQYQSIPR
+353 TTQFQSIPR
-362 APQLNPSHAGGV
+362 APQLKPSHAGGV

-386 RWTHR
+386 RLTHR
-391 GELLVPVTFTTGL
+391 GELLVPVTLTAGL

-414 GVENF
+414 GYENF
-419 VMVNGAPQYGEEG
+419 VMVNGAPQYGEQG
-432 NLRRNERNLM
+432 ALRRNERILM
-442 WNIDPYLQTQWQLTD
+442 WNVDPYLQTQWQLTD

-477 YVTPGNGDDS
+477 YITPGNGDDS

-497 AGSLKYAVTEAWNV
+497 AGSLKYALTDAWNV

-536 LNFGLQPATNDT
+536 LNFGLKPSTNDT

-569 NTDNEIVVDASS
+569 NTDNEIVVDSSS

-652 QPDRGWYAG
+652 QPEQGWYAG

-695 YGKMDMDLFG
+695 YGRMDMDLFG
-705 RVDNLFD
+705 RIDNLFD
-712 RSYVGSVIVNE
+712 REYVGSVIVNE

-738 VGLNLAWRFE
+738 IGLNLAWRFE

>member
-1 MKTDGENNHSVPLFN
+1 
-16 ENNVNNFQK
+16 
-25 ITKGLTCGHMFRLVR
+25 
-40 FTSSSMKILSVRTAA
+40 MKILSVRHAA
-55 LPALLF
+55 LPALLL
-61 PLIAVAQP
+61 PLIAAAQAA
-69 GTSDEQTMVV
+69 DEQTMVV
-79 TAAPTAVSE
+79 TAAPTTVSE

-172 IDIGSVDSL
+172 IDIGSVDTIE
-181 DVLRGPFSAL
+181 VLRGPFSAL

-198 VINVTTQTG
+198 VINVTSQTG
-207 SQPPTIEASSYYGS
+207 TQPPTVEASSYYGS
-221 FGTWHYGLKATG
+221 FGTWHYGMKATG
-233 AVGDGTHAGDV
+233 AVGDGSHAGDV

-269 NAKLGVRI
+269 NARLGVRI
-277 NDVSKLTLLFNSVDI
+277 NDVSKLTLLLNSVDI
-292 KANDAGGLTYDEWRN
+292 KANDAGGLTADEWRD

-318 NTRKSTKQ
+318 NTRKNTRQ

-338 EQDDLSVMM
+338 AQDNLSVMM

-353 TTQYQSIPR
+353 TTQFQSIPR
-362 APQLNPSHAGGV
+362 APQLKPSHAGGV

-386 RWTHR
+386 RLTHR
-391 GELLVPVTFTTGL
+391 GELLVPVTLTAGL

-414 GVENF
+414 GYENF
-419 VMVNGAPQYGEEG
+419 VMVNGAPQYGEQG
-432 NLRRNERNLM
+432 ALRRNERNLM
-442 WNIDPYLQTQWQLTD
+442 WNVDPYLQTQWQLTD

-477 YVTPGNGDDS
+477 YITPGNGDDS

-497 AGSLKYAVTEAWNV
+497 AGSLKYALTDAWNV

-536 LNFGLQPATNDT
+536 LNFGLKPSTNDT

-569 NTDNEIVVDASS
+569 NTDNEIVVDSSS

-617 WLDATYRTNVCDDA
+617 WLEATYRTNVCDDA

-652 QPDRGWYAG
+652 QPEQGWYAG

-695 YGKMDMDLFG
+695 YGRMDMDLFG
-705 RVDNLFD
+705 RIDNLFD
-712 RSYVGSVIVNE
+712 REYVGSVIVNE

-738 VGLNLAWRFE
+738 IGLNLAWRFE

>member
-1 MKTDGENNHSVPLFN
+1 
-16 ENNVNNFQK
+16 
-25 ITKGLTCGHMFRLVR
+25 
-40 FTSSSMKILSVRTAA
+40 MKILSVRAMA
-55 LPALLF
+55 LPALLL
-61 PLIAVAQP
+61 PLVSAGPTALAA
-69 GTSDEQTMVV
+69 EQTMVV
-79 TAAPTAVSE
+79 TAAPSAVSE

-172 IDIGSVDSL
+172 IDIGSLDSL
-181 DVLRGPFSAL
+181 EVLRGPFSAL

-198 VINVTTQTG
+198 VINATSQTG

-221 FGTWHYGLKATG
+221 FGTWHYGMKATG
-233 AVGDGTHAGDV
+233 AVGDGSHAGDV
-244 DYTVSTNR
+244 DYVVSTNR
-252 FTTHGYR
+252 FTTHGSR
-259 DHSGARKNLA
+259 DLSGARKNLA

-292 KANDAGGLTYDEWRN
+292 KANDAGGLSYDEWQN
-307 NPRQSPRGDQY
+307 NPRQSPRGDEY
-318 NTRKSTKQ
+318 NTRKTIKQ

-362 APQLNPSHAGGV
+362 APQLKPTHAGGV

-404 DYENMSERRK
+404 DYETMSERRK
-414 GVENF
+414 GYENF
-419 VMVNGAPQYGEEG
+419 VMSNGAPQYGEKG
-432 NLRRNERNLM
+432 DLRRNERNLM
-442 WNIDPYLQTQWQLTD
+442 WNVDPYLQTQWQLTE

-477 YVTPGNGDDS
+477 YITPGNGDDS
-487 GDASYHKWLP
+487 GEASYHKWLP
-497 AGSLKYAVTEAWNV
+497 AGSLKYAVTDAWNV
-511 YLSAGRGFETPTI
+511 YVSAGRGFETPTI
-524 NELSYRSDNQSG
+524 NELSYRSGDQGG
-536 LNFGLQPATNDT
+536 LNFGLQPSTNET

-554 TRIGNGLFTAALFQT
+554 ARIGNGLLTAALFQT
-569 NTDNEIVVDASS
+569 DTDNEIVVDASS

-617 WLDATYRTNVCDDA
+617 WLDATYRTNVCDDT
-631 SCNGNRIPGI
+631 SCKGNRIPGI

-652 QPDRGWYAG
+652 QPEKGWYAG

-712 RSYVGSVIVNE
+712 RSYAGSVIVNE

-738 VGLNLAWRFE
+738 IGLNLAWRFE